1 MNRNFSDLTVE
12 DEYEDVDSSKG
23 CQTSKECQWKY
34 SNPWMECLQEICQ
47 EKKCKSNSVCPMD
60 SLCIKG
66 NCIDVAMVRKRI
78 CSLEGNTP

>member
-1 MNRNFSDLTVE
+1 MKRSFSDLTVE
-12 DEYEDVDSSKG
+12 VEDEEVGSKG
-23 CQTSKECQWKY
+23 CQTDKECQWKY
-34 SNPWMECLQEICQ
+34 SNPWMECLEGICQ

-78 CSLEGNTP
+78 